1 VSPSSLLRLSGLAL
15 VLAAALFV
23 IAEMIAF
30 AIFVKAGAAYDL
42 KLIAQSGAFF
52 LQSLLT
58 LFAGALLLGGMVGLY
73 VRQSQAAGRLGLI
86 GFVLAFFGTVLV
98 EGDFYTNTLITPMVA
113 QEAPAFLD
121 NPLSGLLQVW
131 LPFDFTLLAL
141 SWLMLAVATVR
152 AHIYPRA
159 ASWLLLASALVA
171 LVPFPFFNIPLDAA
185 LVWLGLVLLRVP
197 ADEVPRR
204 RRSKS
209 RR

>member
-98 EGDFYTNTLITPMVA
+98 EGDFYTNTLITPIVA